1 MSRQNLE
8 ETLKTLC
15 LEYSAKLPSML
26 AEIENDWQQLQ
37 IVWEASCFRH
47 FHRQIHRIAG
57 NAKTFG
63 FSALTDVAHQL
74 DEYLVTLRGR
84 DTPANATELAH
95 IEMQIKQLR
104 QAMNI
109 PDTPDQLN
117 ALLPPET
124 EARPQQ
130 SQPLIYVVDD
140 DPDACDWLKQQLLF
154 RGYQVKTFTQLQTF
168 RHHVRQKTPAV
179 VVIDI
184 MFAEGNLAGPQ
195 VMASIQR
202 ERNKPLPVVF
212 ISARADIT
220 ARLAAVRANGDGYFT
235 KPLNMSALHEK
246 LQQLCQQD
254 HFASQSILIV
264 DDGNQYGERY
274 ARLLQQT
281 GLQVKLL
288 KKPLHILETLKQFK
302 PSLVLINSQ
311 LKELSGLELALVIR
325 QQTHHIRLPIIFFA
339 QQFDQTLR
347 RAAMR
352 GVVDDFIS
360 ESIAPEQLLAVI
372 INRLK
377 HIMQQQEQQT
387 VLQQRDTLTGLYNR
401 QYVLSQ
407 LDYSHDNE
415 HDTPLIMLYLTLD
428 NYRSIERIIGLDALD
443 VALKDSAQL
452 LQELTDPLTMVTA
465 RLSDQ
470 CFIVMSQQNGLIK
483 MQQLAERIRQT
494 RAERE
499 ISYEKQL
506 INSSFSI
513 GIALY
518 AQDKTTQYQE
528 RLTSPQQ
535 TLLAAE
541 LACEQAISQGGNQ
554 LILHDSACLDHTDTV
569 SKRRLW
575 EQSITLAIE
584 NNDFYLVYQPIASVH
599 GEMREYYDVLL
610 RMRDRNSEA
619 IIKAADFMPVA
630 EKSSLIQWIDSWV
643 VHNAV
648 RTLAKNHQ
656 QGESFQFFIRLAI
669 SSLNSR
675 ELMDW
680 IQDCFTESH
689 LLPQAVIFDLSC
701 PAVVDQQSLVHNFVK
716 QIRAL
721 GCQLCFRDVEPN
733 AEHFK
738 LIEAFDVEFVKLH
751 SRLMQDLTQSS
762 RQQTGVAQLVQ
773 FAHQHHCQ
781 VIAPFVENAAMLTL
795 LWQKEVDYIGGHFV
809 QQPMTDLNF
818 DFSETE

>member
-8 ETLKTLC
+8 ETLKALRS
-15 LEYSAKLPSML
+15 EYSAKLPSTL
-26 AEIENDWQQLQ
+26 AEIESDWQQLQ
-37 IVWEASCFRH
+37 AAWEASCFRR

-63 FSALTDVAHQL
+63 FSVLTDVAHQL
-74 DEYLVTLRGR
+74 DEYLVTVRGR
-84 DTPANATELAH
+84 GTAATAEEFA
-95 IEMQIKQLR
+95 QIDMHVRQLR
-104 QAMNI
+104 RAMSM
-109 PDTPDQLN
+109 PDDPDQLD
-117 ALLPPET
+117 ALLPSEN

-140 DPDACDWLKQQLLF
+140 DPDACEWVEQQLLF
-154 RGYQVKTFTQLQTF
+154 RGYQVRTFTQLQTF
-168 RHHVRQKTPAV
+168 RHHVRQKPPAV
-179 VVIDI
+179 AIIDI

-202 ERNKPLPVVF
+202 ERNKPLPVIF

-235 KPLNMSALHEK
+235 KPLNMNAVQEK

-254 HFASQSILIV
+254 SFTSQPVLIV

-281 GLQVKLL
+281 GLRVKLL
-288 KKPLHILETLKQFK
+288 SKPLHILETLKQFQ
-302 PSLVLINSQ
+302 PTLVLINSQ

-325 QQTHHIRLPIIFFA
+325 QQINYSHLPIIFFA

-352 GVVDDFIS
+352 GVADDFIS
-360 ESIAPEQLLAVI
+360 DTITPEQLLAVV

-377 HIMQQQEQQT
+377 HIAQQQEQQA

-401 QYVLSQ
+401 QYLLSQ
-407 LDYSHDNE
+407 LDYAHDGESNA
-415 HDTPLIMLYLTLD
+415 PLVVLYLTVD
-428 NYRSIERIIGLDALD
+428 NHRSIERIIGLDAVD
-443 VALKDSAQL
+443 VVLKDSAQL
-452 LQELTDPLTMVTA
+452 LQELTDPLTMVAA
-465 RLSDQ
+465 RLGDQ
-470 CFIVMSQQNGLIK
+470 CFVVMSRHSSLMK
-483 MQQLAERIRQT
+483 MQQLAERIRQA

-499 ISYEKQL
+499 ISYEQQS
-506 INSSFSI
+506 ISSNFSI
-513 GIALY
+513 GIALFHH
-518 AQDKTTQYQE
+518 DKSAQYQD

-541 LACEQAISQGGNQ
+541 LACEQAVNQGGNQ
-554 LILHDSACLDHTDTV
+554 LVLHGSACLERTDAA

-599 GEMREYYDVLL
+599 GEVREYYDVLL
-610 RMRDRNSEA
+610 RMRDRDSET

-643 VHNAV
+643 VHSAV
-648 RTLAKNHQ
+648 RTLAEKHQ
-656 QGESFQFFIRLAI
+656 QGESFQFFIRLAV

-689 LLPQAVIFDLSC
+689 LLPQAIVFDLSC
-701 PAVVDQQSLVHNFVK
+701 PAVAEQQALVHGFVD

-721 GCQLCFRDVEPN
+721 GCQLCFRDVEPSE
-733 AEHFK
+733 EHFK
-738 LIEAFDVEFVKLH
+738 LIETFEVEFVKLH
-751 SRLMQDLTQSS
+751 SRLMQSLTESS
-762 RQQTGVAQLVQ
+762 RQQSGVMQLVK
-773 FAHQHHCQ
+773 FAHTHNCQ
-781 VIAPFVENAAMLTL
+781 VIAPFVENAATLTL

-809 QQPMTDLNF
+809 QKPTTDLNF
-818 DFSETE
+818 DFSE